1 MLDKNLPE
9 ESKRLAENIAE
20 QFKLE
25 RDKEFTFLLVGR
37 SGVGKSS
44 TANSLM
50 GKKIAP
56 VGDFEPTTMTVER
69 YKSEIGGVKCTII
82 DTPGL
87 CDDLE
92 EKGNDYEHLG
102 SQIWSRTI
110 LILTFAASV
119 PFHRRDEATKQRYE
133 DIRNYLRQ
141 ITYNQSYNFHDYW
154 LIDNMIEDWADS
166 ALPISTI
173 FKL

>member
-56 VGDFEPTTMTVER
+56 VGDFEPTTMTVETHIPHPPVSQSVFSDFYPHLMLYFVPKPR
-69 YKSEIGGVKCTII
+69 NIG
-82 DTPGL
+82 
-87 CDDLE
+87 
-92 EKGNDYEHLG
+92 
-102 SQIWSRTI
+102 
-110 LILTFAASV
+110 
-119 PFHRRDEATKQRYE
+119 RR
-133 DIRNYLRQ
+133 
-141 ITYNQSYNFHDYW
+141 
-154 LIDNMIEDWADS
+154 
-166 ALPISTI
+166 
-173 FKL
+173 